1 MTDPRPLPPQ
11 SLTHLL
17 SRSVRVCACGHVKGI
32 HAEEGTGKCRNPKC
46 ECEKYREKLSL
57 VVDSAA

>member
-1 MTDPRPLPPQ
+1 MTAPNDSP

-32 HAEEGTGKCRNPKC
+32 HAEDGDGKCRHPQC
-46 ECEKYREKLSL
+46 ACTTYRDRIAL
-57 VVDSAA
+57 VTEDAA

>member
-1 MTDPRPLPPQ
+1 MTVPNDST
-11 SLTHLL
+11 SLTQLL
-17 SRSVRVCACGHVKGI
+17 RRSVRVCACGHVKGI